1 MSNYNGAPP
10 PPQNLPQPGYP
21 APGSPGPGYPAPQ
34 QGQPNRKALFIV
46 LGSVAVF
53 VVLVLVA
60 VFVWVVP
67 ALTKVGPTAQPTAVA
82 EQTAS
87 AAPSADAATE
97 AAPSAEATPGDGG
110 ASADAG
116 MPADAI
122 ALPAGWDA
130 LAGPTDIPADG
141 DPLFSKFVTGESSF
155 QYLKS
160 WDNDSTFGITKDPET
175 GEEMQQVAQGTPDL
189 DADGVSTA
197 FAFFA
202 ESNQGKFSSDPAK
215 VKAAIKATQDK
226 LSKASTTELTQQL
239 VGNKC
244 ASDFTSSTPETREFR
259 RGLAVVVQFSCKTA
273 AGEAIQAVNLFSVT
287 PWGTPQMMGV
297 SGHKSYWDAHPGTF
311 EKIANSYRI
320 NKWKQQ

>member
-1 MSNYNGAPP
+1 MSNYNGAPQ
-10 PPQNLPQPGYP
+10 PPQNFPPPGYP
-21 APGSPGPGYPAPQ
+21 SPGLPGRPPEQA
-34 QGQPNRKALFIV
+34 NRKALFIV

-67 ALTKVGPTAQPTAVA
+67 ALTKAGTTVQPTAVA
-82 EQTAS
+82 NQTAS
-87 AAPSADAATE
+87 GAPSADTATE
-97 AAPSAEATPGDGG
+97 AAPTAEATPADGG

-130 LAGPTDIPADG
+130 LAGPTNIPADG

-160 WDNDSTFGITKDPET
+160 WDNDRTFGITKDPET

-189 DADGVSTA
+189 DADGISTA

-202 ESNQGKFSSDPAK
+202 ETNQGKFGSDPAK

-226 LSKASTTELTQQL
+226 LTKASTTELTQQL

-273 AGEAIQAVNLFSVT
+273 AGEAIQAVNLFSIT